1 VTGLRERVLLAAS
14 ALAGAA
20 AEAPPACASDLR
32 LDTSSFLYARYAT
45 SSASSLYAGYG
56 FGKAGIVFGMVEN
69 PRSGYRELVMG
80 ALSRMTWR
88 GQALTVALAAA
99 DASDGTY
106 LQTYLVPSLA
116 RGSVSVSGTI
126 EWYEPL
132 GSGTRQLDLN
142 PITVLLKL
150 GPRVSA
156 GAFYALGLA
165 QGAAPRQRAGPALQV
180 EVPPGVI
187 KLELVRN
194 LSRSASEV
202 RVVFQASL

>member
-1 VTGLRERVLLAAS
+1 MSGLRDRVLLAAS

-20 AEAPPACASDLR
+20 VEVAPARAGDLQ

-45 SSASSLYAGYG
+45 SSASNLYAAYG

-80 ALSRMTWR
+80 ALSRLTWR
-88 GQALTVALAAA
+88 GQALTVAVAAA

-116 RGSVSVSGTI
+116 RGSVSLSGTI
-126 EWYEPL
+126 EWYQPL
-132 GSGTRQLDLN
+132 GSGTRQLDVN
-142 PITVLLKL
+142 PVTILIRL
-150 GPRVSA
+150 GPRLSA
-156 GAFYALGLA
+156 GAFYALGFA
-165 QGAAPRQRAGPALQV
+165 EGAAPRQRAGPALQV
-180 EVPPGVI
+180 ALPPGAL
-187 KLELVRN
+187 KLEVVRN
-194 LSRSASEV
+194 VSHSANEV